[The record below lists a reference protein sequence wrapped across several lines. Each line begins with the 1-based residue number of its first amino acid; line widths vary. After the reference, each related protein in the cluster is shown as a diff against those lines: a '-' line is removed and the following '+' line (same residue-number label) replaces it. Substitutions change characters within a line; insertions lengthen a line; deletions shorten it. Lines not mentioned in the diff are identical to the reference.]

1 MDEVLKELKN
11 TPFIRI
17 TLYAFVAF
25 FFVMSLFSMI
35 LHGYIEGLLFILAA
49 IVTIP
54 LATNQLKKRMN
65 TSIPGFM
72 IFFLL
77 FCLVVGAIAAFPA
90 TPTAINNNTNN
101 TKVITAPLSEVNG
114 STIAVPSK
122 LTPTPAST
130 PTPTTTPIEATKP
143 TPTPIHE
150 TTKYQDSK
158 WSTTCV
164 SDTKQVDNDM
174 KYLTIAGKNYDTTSL
189 STYAGILYTDS
200 QKAIEN
206 SDLCNVSPDLQ
217 DTKAEYRLA
226 MVQANKV
233 AVYANSGVGEY
244 NNGNFGALNSDV
256 KQAIECVKSYNEHIK
271 KAAEISKNSKSTKY

>member
-1 MDEVLKELKN
+1 VDGALKELKN
-11 TPFIRI
+11 TPFIGI
-17 TLYAFVAF
+17 ILYAFVAF
-25 FFVMSLFSMI
+25 LSVMSLFSMI
-35 LHGYIEGLLFILAA
+35 LHGYLEGLLFILAA

-65 TSIPGFM
+65 TSIPGLI

-77 FCLVVGAIAAFPA
+77 FCLVIVAIVALPA
-90 TPTAINNNTNN
+90 TPIAINNNTNN
-101 TKVITAPLSEVNG
+101 ATVITALLSDVND

-122 LTPTPAST
+122 FTPTPAST
-130 PTPTTTPIEATKP
+130 PTPTATPIEATKP
-143 TPTPIHE
+143 TPIPIHE

-164 SDTKQVDNDM
+164 LDTKQVDNDM
-174 KYLTIAGKNYDTTSL
+174 KYLTTAGKNCDTASL

-200 QKAIEN
+200 RKAIEN
-206 SDLCNVSPDLQ
+206 SDLCNVSTDLQ

-226 MVQANKV
+226 MIQANKV

-271 KAAEISKNSKSTKY
+271 KAAKILKNSKPTKY

>member
-1 MDEVLKELKN
+1 MDGVLKELKN
-11 TPFIRI
+11 TQFIDI
-17 TLYAFVAF
+17 ILYAFVAF

-35 LHGYIEGLLFILAA
+35 FHGYIEGLLFILAA

-72 IFFLL
+72 IFFVL
-77 FCLVVGAIAAFPA
+77 FCLVVVAIAALPA

-101 TKVITAPLSEVNG
+101 AKVITAPLSEVND
-114 STIAVPSK
+114 STIAVPSN

-130 PTPTTTPIEATKP
+130 PTPTTTPIEATTP

-158 WSTTCV
+158 WLTTCV

-174 KYLTIAGKNYDTTSL
+174 KYLTIAGKN
-189 STYAGILYTDS
+189 
-200 QKAIEN
+200 
-206 SDLCNVSPDLQ
+206 
-217 DTKAEYRLA
+217 
-226 MVQANKV
+226 
-233 AVYANSGVGEY
+233 
-244 NNGNFGALNSDV
+244 
-256 KQAIECVKSYNEHIK
+256 
-271 KAAEISKNSKSTKY
+271 